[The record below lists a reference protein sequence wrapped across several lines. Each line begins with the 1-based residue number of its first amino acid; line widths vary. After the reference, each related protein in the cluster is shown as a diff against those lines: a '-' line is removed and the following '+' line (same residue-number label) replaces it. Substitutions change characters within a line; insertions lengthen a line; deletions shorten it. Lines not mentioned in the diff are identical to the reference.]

1 MPKKNEETKAKE
13 EPAKMPVSA
22 EDVAAAVAPV
32 VEEEK
37 LDVEKD
43 VITEIPAEEA
53 IAIKKDGVDV
63 ASWQPKTSLGQKV
76 KAGTITDINQILDK
90 GVPILEATIVDV
102 LLPGMQND
110 LLMIG
115 QAKGKFGGGQKRVF
129 KTTQKKTPEGN
140 KPSFTCIA
148 VVGSGNGYV
157 GIGLG
162 KSKDTV
168 PSREKA
174 LRKAK
179 LNVFKIVRG
188 CGSWQCGCK
197 TPHSI
202 PFAVE
207 GKCGSVRVKLM
218 PAPKGK
224 GLCVEQEAAK
234 ILRFAG
240 IKDVWS
246 TSDGNRR
253 SSINFIGAVVDALK
267 KLTSTKIKPDHA
279 ERVAYVAGNI
289 AGEASQ

>member
-13 EPAKMPVSA
+13 EAQKPASV
-22 EDVAAAVAPV
+22 EEVVAAVAPV

-63 ASWQPKTSLGQKV
+63 AAWQPKTSLGQRV
-76 KAGTITDINQILDK
+76 KAGAITDINQILDK

-148 VVGSGNGYV
+148 VVGNGNGHV

-197 TPHSI
+197 TSHSI

-289 AGEASQ
+289 TGEASQ